1 MHYAIQAGRPRVIA
15 DPEALIYLV
24 DEGIGRH
31 LTQTSTR
38 SLGTRRKRQFG
49 GRDDPRQTNMF
60 EAFGLRPRYALD
72 TEERDVKRT
81 DWLSRAEVRKLIEI
95 RRSQVTADTRHLE
108 KIRTAEETV
117 GPLWDLH
124 PEFLFGQIID
134 LYLRNRQE
142 SAD

>member
-1 MHYAIQAGRPRVIA
+1 
-15 DPEALIYLV
+15 
-24 DEGIGRH
+24 
-31 LTQTSTR
+31 
-38 SLGTRRKRQFG
+38 
-49 GRDDPRQTNMF
+49 MF
-60 EAFGLRPRYALD
+60 EVFGLRPRYVLD
-72 TEERDVKRT
+72 DEDRNVKRT

-95 RRSQVTADTRHLE
+95 RRSQLTADPRQLE